1 MGVGGEEHAGLGRGD
16 LREGRGGEALTVEA
30 VRLEG
35 TALGQDR
42 QQRLLTELQL
52 ADNTI
57 TAPKAAAAPGPQS
70 QLEAAQDNRVPARA
84 RGSAQPLWLHPTPR
98 QLPCP
103 HGSPALQDFRVSD
116 ACVGHVAVHT
126 AAPVPP
132 GARARAARHRLVVAH
147 VGVAQGH
154 IVHAALAGQA
164 VAAGLGRHRS
174 LCALARGPTPSKP

>member
-57 TAPKAAAAPGPQS
+57 TAPKAAAAPGSQP
-70 QLEAAQDNRVPARA
+70 QLEAAQDYRVPARA
-84 RGSAQPLWLHPTPR
+84 RGSAQPLWLHPNPPRPASCPAGTAHLLSRISGSVMRVLVMWLCTPLR
-98 QLPCP
+98 PCHP
-103 HGSPALQDFRVSD
+103 GPAPAPPATVS
-116 ACVGHVAVHT
+116 
-126 AAPVPP
+126 
-132 GARARAARHRLVVAH
+132 
-147 VGVAQGH
+147 
-154 IVHAALAGQA
+154 
-164 VAAGLGRHRS
+164 
-174 LCALARGPTPSKP
+174 